1 MKNKWICV
9 AYLMLMAISAG
20 AQSKSF
26 KLYKQVRYKNT
37 PTSLMPFLQPF
48 VIANQNNLTDLSTNL
63 PRQSGIDSFALTCQP
78 GVPVCLDL
86 ETWPYYPSADLT
98 NTINN
103 FLTTISYF
111 KATNTSSPIGF
122 YGVPPKQAYQWSSID
137 PVNNPSGYAG
147 WKSISDNLAPV
158 AKNVDVFQPS
168 FYTYDTDTS
177 GWRKMV
183 DTTIAALKR
192 YSTTKPIYA
201 FIWPQYHQGT
211 DPVQLQFI
219 DTSIWRYQLETLYNR
234 ADGVI
239 IWTSNKNPD
248 NTTIS
253 WDVNMPWW
261 QTTKSFMVAKK
272 LSQPFVLDSFK
283 VSSTGSNA
291 NINWSTAVDT
301 TTYRFIVQRST
312 DGGYNFL
319 SVSDSIVPVSTHY
332 TENNYQYTDMS
343 APTSGGLHYRLKM
356 VNKDGSI
363 TYTSTSVAAFTG
375 GTLAVLRMGGVNGT
389 NGTAG
394 SSTPGTSGTPIHID
408 KYSVSA
414 GVFTYISSIDLPVA
428 GTNNIFASSSTNE
441 GYITLSGNKQWLS
454 VMGYAA
460 KSASGT
466 IYNTTTNSNLARTL
480 GLIKYDG
487 TVDLSTA
494 LSNFPASGTAA
505 TAQASITND
514 GTDLWCVTN
523 QGVSPMGVLYTKP
536 GATDATSAP
545 SVITTSATGVVP
557 SSKNLSIFGGDLY
570 YTAASG
576 NRIGT
581 VSATG
586 GLPVTAGSGVMTG
599 IPIAAGSTSLGTLY
613 PSQMVMFDLDPSIL
627 GYDVMYVTNTKT
639 GLAGVYKYCK
649 NADGQWVSYGTYGSA
664 TAPEGPYFGITGEV
678 INGLPVLYVTTGVSA
693 TQNLATNQLLQ
704 LTESSGYNVNMS
716 ATATATTDATVS
728 GMSGTIRGV
737 AFFPSASYYYNGT
750 GNLNDVTRWGTN
762 IDGTG
767 TAPANFTNDEQTFF
781 ITKGTNA
788 TLSANMVVSGVNS
801 KIILGDGT
809 NATSLTI
816 PATFSITSEMDVY
829 NNAVLNIQNTETP
842 YLHFVAQN
850 STVNLAASSSQTISP
865 IAYGNFSN
873 DNNNSATINGTITV
887 AGNMVQSGLLKGNAT
902 LIVPNG
908 LINTGTIAP
917 GNSPG
922 LINVTGNFANAPV
935 GKLDIELG
943 GNTAAGVDYD
953 LLAVS
958 GNATIDGTLD
968 IATVNGFVPVAGQTF
983 TIVTAG
989 AVSGTF
995 ATVNWPAGVG
1005 GTVTYTA
1012 TTVELNIIAGALPLH
1027 LLSFTG
1033 SVLQNGRNQLQW
1045 KTANESNIDYF
1056 SIERS
1061 DNGNTFTQLL
1071 KQTAVG
1077 MGDNSYEIVD
1087 ANPLPGLNFY
1097 RLKIVDKDGKFTYS
1111 DIIRLKNNANS
1122 SFSVF
1127 PNPAKNN
1134 LVVTHPAGDQQS
1146 FIRLVQADGKVVYRL
1161 TISVGAIQSSL
1172 DISKLTPGIYFVL
1185 VYAGNTTNTFKVVK
1199 E

>member
-1 MKNKWICV
+1 MKNKFTYL
-9 AYLMLMAISAG
+9 AFLMLIAISAG
-20 AQSKSF
+20 AQTKSF

-37 PTSLMPFLQPF
+37 PASLLPFLQPF
-48 VIANQNNLTDLSTNL
+48 AIANQNNLTDLSTNL

-86 ETWPYYPSADLT
+86 ETWPYYPDPALT
-98 NTINN
+98 TTINN
-103 FLTTISYF
+103 FLTTINYF
-111 KATNTSSPIGF
+111 KAVNTTSPIGF

-147 WKSISDNLAPV
+147 WKHISDNLAPV
-158 AKNVDVFQPS
+158 AANVDVFQPS
-168 FYTYDTDTS
+168 FYTYDTDTT

-192 YSTTKPIYA
+192 YSTIKPIYA

-219 DTSIWRYQLETLYNR
+219 DTAIWRYQLEVLYKR

-261 QTTKSFMVAKK
+261 QTTKSFMVDKK

-312 DGGYNFL
+312 DGGYNYQNI
-319 SVSDSIVPVSTHY
+319 SDSIVPVTTHY
-332 TENNYQYTDMS
+332 TENNYQYTDIN
-343 APTSGGLHYRLKM
+343 APTSGSLHYRLKM

-363 TYTSTSVAAFTG
+363 TYSGTSVAAFTG
-375 GTLAVLRMGGVNGT
+375 GTLAVLRIGGINGT

-414 GVFTYISSIDLPVA
+414 GAFTYISSIDLPVA
-428 GTNNIFASSSTNE
+428 ATNNIFASSSTGE
-441 GYITLSGNKQWLS
+441 GYITQSGNNQWLS

-466 IYNTTTNSNLARTL
+466 IYNTTTNPNLARTL

-505 TAQASITND
+505 TAQSCITND
-514 GTDLWCVTN
+514 GTNLWCVTN
-523 QGVSPMGVLYTKP
+523 QGVSPMGVLYTTP
-536 GATDATSAP
+536 GATDAASAP

-570 YTAASG
+570 YTAPSG

-586 GLPVTAGSGVMTG
+586 GLPVTAGTGVMTG
-599 IPIAAGSTSLGTLY
+599 ISIAAGSTSLGTLY

-649 NADGQWVSYGTYGSA
+649 NADGQWVSYGTFGSA

-704 LTESSGYNVNMS
+704 LTETAGYNVNMNT
-716 ATATATTDATVS
+716 TATATTDATTS
-728 GMSGTIRGV
+728 GMSGTIRGL
-737 AFFPSASYYYNGT
+737 AFFPSASYYYKGT
-750 GNLNDVTRWGTN
+750 GNLNDVASWGTN
-762 IDGTG
+762 TDGSG
-767 TAPANFTNDEQTFF
+767 AAPANFTGDEQTFF
-781 ITKGTNA
+781 ITNGTNA
-788 TLSANMVVSGVNS
+788 TLSANMVVIGINS

-816 PATFSITSEMDVY
+816 PTTFSITSEMDVY
-829 NNAVLNIQNTETP
+829 NHAVLNIQNAQTP
-842 YLHFVAQN
+842 YLHYVAQN
-850 STVNLAASSSQTISP
+850 STVNFAASASQTINP
-865 IAYGNFSN
+865 IAYGNFGN
-873 DNNNSATINGTITV
+873 NNNSSATLNGTITV
-887 AGNMVQSGLLKGNAT
+887 AGNIVQSGLLKGNAT

-908 LINTGTIAP
+908 LTNTGTVAP
-917 GNSPG
+917 GNNSG
-922 LINVTGNFANAPV
+922 LISVTGNFANAPA

-943 GNTAAGVDYD
+943 GNTTAGVDYD

-958 GNATIDGTLD
+958 GTATMNGTLD
-968 IATVNGFVPVAGQTF
+968 VASVNGFVLQAGQHF
-983 TIVTAG
+983 TIVTAN

-995 ATVNWPAGVG
+995 AIVNWPAGVI

-1012 TTVELNIIAGALPLH
+1012 TTVELNIVSGPLPIRLI
-1027 LLSFTG
+1027 SFTG
-1033 SVLQNGRNQLQW
+1033 SLLQNGKNQLQW
-1045 KTANESNIDYF
+1045 ETANEDNVDYF
-1056 SIERS
+1056 AVERS
-1061 DNGNTFTQLL
+1061 GNGTIYSQLL
-1071 KQTAVG
+1071 NQTAVG
-1077 MGDNSYEIVD
+1077 KGDNNYRAVD
-1087 ANPLPGLNFY
+1087 ANPLSGLNYY
-1097 RLKIVDKDGKFTYS
+1097 RLKMVDNDGKFTYS
-1111 DIIRLKNNANS
+1111 NIIRLKNNANE
-1122 SFSVF
+1122 SFSLL

-1134 LVVTHPAGDQQS
+1134 LIVSHPAGDQQS
-1146 FIRLVQADGKVVYRL
+1146 FIRLVQADGKEIF
-1161 TISVGAIQSSL
+1161 TQKISLGSIQSSL
-1172 DISKLTPGIYFVL
+1172 DISKLTPGMYFVL
-1185 VYAGNTTNTFKVVK
+1185 VYSGNTTNTFKLVK